1 MKCSPIFNFLKTLT
15 AWASLWIVIL
25 QFALPVGGR
34 AVQEDECLMKS
45 AFLGKFA
52 RYIKWPEKAGM
63 TDKTKPF
70 VIGILGES
78 PMGALI
84 EKLYSGK
91 KIMDKDVEIRY
102 ISTLRGIYGCHILFI
117 PSSLEKILDR
127 VITVT
132 KDEPILTV
140 GDTSGFAEQGVLINF
155 YVVENKIRFEINEP
169 AVRHASLK
177 VDSLLLEVAR
187 IVKSPG
193 EIGRGIGGGE

>member
-1 MKCSPIFNFLKTLT
+1 MNCSPIFNFLKTFT
-15 AWASLWIVIL
+15 AWASLWILIL
-25 QFALPVGGR
+25 QFALPLGGR
-34 AVQEDECLMKS
+34 TVQEDECVMKS

-52 RYIKWPEKAGM
+52 RYIKWPEKTGM
-63 TDKTKPF
+63 TDRTKPF
-70 VIGILGES
+70 IIGILGES
-78 PMGALI
+78 PMGPHI
-84 EKLYSGK
+84 DELYSGK

-127 VITVT
+127 VLSVT
-132 KDEPILTV
+132 RDEPILTV
-140 GDTSGFAEQGVLINF
+140 GDTSGYAEQGVLINL
-155 YVVENKIRFEINEP
+155 YVVKNKIRFEINEP

-193 EIGRGIGGGE
+193 EIGGGE

>member
-1 MKCSPIFNFLKTLT
+1 MNDSSNFSLLKTF
-15 AWASLWIVIL
+15 AASISLWILIM
-25 QFALPVGGR
+25 QFPSPAVGK
-34 AVQEDECLMKS
+34 AVQEDECVMKS

-63 TDKTKPF
+63 NDRKKPF

-78 PMGALI
+78 LLGTHIA
-84 EKLYSGK
+84 KLYSGK
-91 KIMDKDVEIRY
+91 TIEDKEVEIRY

-127 VITVT
+127 IITVT
-132 KDEPILTV
+132 RNEPILTV

-155 YVVENKIRFEINEP
+155 YVSENKIRFEINVP
-169 AVRHASLK
+169 AVRNASLK

-187 IVKSPG
+187 IVKPQR
-193 EIGRGIGGGE
+193 EIGGGE